1 MWVQNILKKYMWIKS
16 RIIMILISQNITNY
30 SFNIPENAVF
40 RINLAWINHIDD
52 LKKLLEK
59 HSNQK
64 IFLDLPINRIKPPN
78 NKYSFEDLILI
89 LEEFNNIKY
98 LAISNVSKPEDIKK
112 YLELSPSNTTI
123 VPKIESRLGIE
134 NIKAITCELREGEKI
149 IMLDHDDLFFD
160 LIKSGISS
168 EEFSKYVNKLVDFCN
183 ENKIELLRTIGVIF
197 ADERKNVSNYVK

>member
-1 MWVQNILKKYMWIKS
+1 
-16 RIIMILISQNITNY
+16 MILISQNITNY
-30 SFNIPENAVF
+30 PFNIPKNAVF

-64 IFLDLPINRIKPPN
+64 IFLDLPINRTKPPN
-78 NKYSFEDLILI
+78 NKYSFEDLISI
-89 LEEFNNIKY
+89 LEKFENIRY
-98 LAISNVSKPEDIKK
+98 LAISNVSKPEDIKN
-112 YLELSPSNTTI
+112 YLESSPSNITI
-123 VPKIESRLGIE
+123 VPKIESRLGVE
-134 NIKAITCELREGEKI
+134 NIKDITSELRDGEKI
-149 IMLDHDDLFFD
+149 IMLDHDDLFSD

-183 ENKIELLRTIGVIF
+183 ENEIELLRTIGVIF